1 MTQLFLR
8 LLEKAMVA
16 ARGPKP
22 TGALRSRGV
31 RIDRSAAD
39 PFTTKEVL
47 ESIAEIRLESE
58 RVIIQRYGVAN
69 ARARPRARGAR
80 RAR

>member
-1 MTQLFLR
+1 
-8 LLEKAMVA
+8 VA

-39 PFTTKEVL
+39 PFTPRNPG
-47 ESIAEIRLESE
+47 IIRTLT
-58 RVIIQRYGVAN
+58 
-69 ARARPRARGAR
+69 
-80 RAR
+80 

>member
-1 MTQLFLR
+1 MLR
-8 LLEKAMVA
+8 KRMVA

-39 PFTTKEVL
+39 PFTTKEIL
-47 ESIAEIRLESE
+47 ESHSRMSL
-58 RVIIQRYGVAN
+58 
-69 ARARPRARGAR
+69 
-80 RAR
+80 